1 MYLELKFVES
11 CTIFEHV
18 TSLGWSFEV
27 FIERVG
33 ITVSGWWLCDE
44 YSKVCFQRICIVVDD
59 VPDNKDDEEE
69 EEEEEDEKDEHQK
82 HILDHQVGE

>member
-1 MYLELKFVES
+1 M
-11 CTIFEHV
+11 
-18 TSLGWSFEV
+18 
-27 FIERVG
+27 
-33 ITVSGWWLCDE
+33 CDE